1 MNNKNSFFVSSY
13 IGENNFHAMLE
24 TEFIDENHSS
34 SFVTE
39 ILQNFLGGI
48 LLFDEQEFLVYA
60 NRQAISIIDKIDRS
74 VSRSASLPQEIIHVK
89 RFMFEGWRLFPD
101 QVWLGNLTIFVGGLT
116 ALNVHAR
123 WINGENSKNSYL
135 LLRMED
141 QGQFNQDIAIKESIR
156 LGLTSREQEVWLL
169 HQVGYTYKQIA
180 EELSI
185 TPNTVK
191 KHMKSILTKQRAG
204 KKCP

>member
-1 MNNKNSFFVSSY
+1 
-13 IGENNFHAMLE
+13 
-24 TEFIDENHSS
+24 
-34 SFVTE
+34 
-39 ILQNFLGGI
+39 
-48 LLFDEQEFLVYA
+48 
-60 NRQAISIIDKIDRS
+60 
-74 VSRSASLPQEIIHVK
+74 
-89 RFMFEGWRLFPD
+89 
-101 QVWLGNLTIFVGGLT
+101 
-116 ALNVHAR
+116 
-123 WINGENSKNSYL
+123 
-135 LLRMED
+135 MED

-156 LGLTSREQEVWLL
+156 LGLNSREQEVWLL